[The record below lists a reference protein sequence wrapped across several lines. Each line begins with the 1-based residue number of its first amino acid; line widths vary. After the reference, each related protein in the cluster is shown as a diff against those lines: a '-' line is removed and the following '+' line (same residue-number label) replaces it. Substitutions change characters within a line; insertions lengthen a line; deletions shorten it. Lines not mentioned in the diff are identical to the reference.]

1 MRRIMEGLPK
11 RLSDVN
17 VEIITLKEFHDKYR
31 QLMKDNH
38 FFDLS
43 KPVKHT
49 KIYDMSHYAYGALFL
64 PKIQQRSEQYCYFYL
79 DDAKFIIIEE
89 HDWMKEIGRAHV

>member
-1 MRRIMEGLPK
+1 MEGLPK
-11 RLSDVN
+11 QLSDVS

-31 QLMKDNH
+31 HLMEDNH

-49 KIYDMSHYAYGALFL
+49 KIYDMSHYAYGALFY
-64 PKIQQRSEQYCYFYL
+64 QRFNSAANNL
-79 DDAKFIIIEE
+79 VIFI
-89 HDWMKEIGRAHV
+89 